1 MFDKLRDDL
10 RGALKKI
17 VRASDV
23 NEELIDSL
31 CKDVQRALLQSDVN
45 VRLVLSITQ
54 NLKQRALSEQPP
66 KGLSR
71 KDHIVTILYGELAKM
86 LGYSG
91 EIIKTIDNSPEDDHS
106 VATSFFKP
114 GKQNV
119 VLMLGIQGSGKTTVT
134 AKLARWLTKHGYRVG
149 VIGADTWRPGALTQ
163 LKMNCSKINVEVYGE
178 EGSKDA
184 VGIARNGLVY
194 FKDQNLDVIIID
206 TAGRHKEEEGLL
218 QEMNDMYKVATPDLV
233 LLIIDGTIGQSA
245 FKQAEAFHKAA
256 PVGGIV
262 LTKLD
267 GTAKGGGALAAS
279 TATGAKVMFIGTGE
293 RIDDLEQFSPTRFV
307 GRLLG
312 MGDIKALLEMAK
324 GLELQADEE
333 QVKRIAKGKMTI
345 EDFYAQMDSASKM
358 GFRNIIENLGMSGM
372 VKEDKLEE
380 MQVRMEKWRFII
392 QSMTKDEKK
401 DPDLINESRRK
412 RIARGCGLPE
422 SEIKEMIKQ
431 YNNSKDFMKHSKGRG
446 GLGDFFRRFS
456 GGGAGLG
463 GG

>member
-1 MFDKLRDDL
+1 MFDNLREGL

-17 VRASDV
+17 VGASDI

-54 NLKQRALSEQPP
+54 NLKERALKEQPP

-91 EIIKTIDNSPEDDHS
+91 EIKTIDKAQEEERAL
-106 VATSFFKP
+106 ATSFFNP
-114 GKQNV
+114 GKQNI

-149 VIGADTWRPGALTQ
+149 VVGADTWRPGALTQ

-178 EGSKDA
+178 EENKDA
-184 VGIARNGLVY
+184 VAITRNGLVH
-194 FKDQNLDVIIID
+194 FAKQNLDVVIID

-218 QEMNDMYKVATPDLV
+218 QEMTDMYKAATPDLV
-233 LLIIDGTIGQSA
+233 LLVIDGTIGQGA

-256 PVGGIV
+256 PVGGII

-279 TATGAKVMFIGTGE
+279 AATGAKVMFIGTGE

-324 GLELQADEE
+324 GLELQADEN
-333 QVKRIAKGKMTI
+333 QVKRLMSGKMTI
-345 EDFYAQMDSASKM
+345 EDFYAQMEQVSKM
-358 GFRNIIENLGMSGM
+358 GFRNVIENLPGLSGM
-372 VKEDKLEE
+372 VKEDQLDA

-392 QSMTKDEKK
+392 QSMTAEEKK
-401 DPDLINESRRK
+401 DPDIINESRRK
-412 RIARGCGLPE
+412 RIERGCGLPPG
-422 SEIKEMIKQ
+422 EIKAMIKQ
-431 YNNSKDFMKHSKGRG
+431 YNDSKTMMKQSKGRQMQG
-446 GLGDFFRRFS
+446 LLRRFGLG
-456 GGGAGLG
+456 
-463 GG
+463 

>member
-1 MFDKLRDDL
+1 MFDNLREGL

-17 VRASDV
+17 VGSSDI

-54 NLKQRALSEQPP
+54 NLKDRALKEQPP

-71 KDHIVTILYGELAKM
+71 KDHVVTILYGELAKM

-91 EIIKTIDNSPEDDHS
+91 EVIKTIDKVQEDERAL
-106 VATSFFKP
+106 ATSFFNP

-149 VIGADTWRPGALTQ
+149 VVGADTWRPGALTQ

-178 EGSKDA
+178 EQNKDA
-184 VGIARNGLVY
+184 VAIAQNGLAH
-194 FKDQNLDVIIID
+194 FKDENLDVIVID

-218 QEMNDMYKVATPDLV
+218 QEMTEMYKVVTPDLV
-233 LLIIDGTIGQSA
+233 LLIIDGTIGQGA

-279 TATGAKVMFIGTGE
+279 AATGAKIMFIGTGE

-324 GLELQADEE
+324 GLELQADED
-333 QVKRIAKGKMTI
+333 QVKRITKGKMTI
-345 EDFYAQMDSASKM
+345 EDFYSQMDSASKM

-372 VKEDKLEE
+372 VNEDKVEE
-380 MQVRMEKWRFII
+380 MQVKMERWRFII
-392 QSMTKDEKK
+392 QSMTREEKK
-401 DPDLINESRRK
+401 DPDVINESRRK
-412 RIARGCGLPE
+412 RIARGCGLAE
-422 SEIKEMIKQ
+422 GDIKEMIKQ
-431 YNNSKDFMKHSKGRG
+431 YNTSKDIIKHNKGRG
-446 GLGDFFRRFS
+446 GLGDLFRR
-456 GGGAGLG
+456 LG
-463 GG
+463 GGNLG

>member
-1 MFDKLRDDL
+1 MFDNLREGL

-17 VRASDV
+17 VGSSDI

-54 NLKQRALSEQPP
+54 NLKDRALKEQPP

-71 KDHIVTILYGELAKM
+71 KDHVVTILYGELAKM

-91 EIIKTIDNSPEDDHS
+91 EVIKTIDKAQEDERAL
-106 VATSFFKP
+106 ATSFFNP

-149 VIGADTWRPGALTQ
+149 VVGADTWRPGALTQ

-178 EGSKDA
+178 EENKNA
-184 VGIARNGLVY
+184 VAIAQNGLAH
-194 FKDQNLDVIIID
+194 FKDENLDVIVID

-218 QEMNDMYKVATPDLV
+218 QEMTEMYKVVTPDLV
-233 LLIIDGTIGQSA
+233 LLIIDGTIGQGA

-279 TATGAKVMFIGTGE
+279 AATGAKVMFIGTGE

-324 GLELQADEE
+324 GLELQADED
-333 QVKRIAKGKMTI
+333 QVKRITKGKMTI
-345 EDFYAQMDSASKM
+345 EDFYSQMDSASKM

-372 VKEDKLEE
+372 VKEDKVEE
-380 MQVRMEKWRFII
+380 MQVKMERWRFII
-392 QSMTKDEKK
+392 QSMTREEKK
-401 DPDLINESRRK
+401 DPDVINESRRK
-412 RIARGCGLPE
+412 RIARGCGLAE
-422 SEIKEMIKQ
+422 GDIKEMIKQ
-431 YNNSKDFMKHSKGRG
+431 YNTSKDIIKHNKGRG
-446 GLGDFFRRFS
+446 GLGDLFRR
-456 GGGAGLG
+456 LG
-463 GG
+463 GGNLG